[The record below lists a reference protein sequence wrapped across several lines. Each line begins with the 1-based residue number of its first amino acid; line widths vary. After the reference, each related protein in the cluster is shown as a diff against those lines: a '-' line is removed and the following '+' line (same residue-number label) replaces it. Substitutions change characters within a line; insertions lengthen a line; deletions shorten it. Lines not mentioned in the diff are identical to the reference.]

1 MCGRGRDG
9 PEAGGRALR
18 AGTAGNVFVSH
29 ANECSPK
36 STCCPGGPQPPRGPS
51 DQSRGP
57 QPVSAPSPS
66 RSHTAGSRAG
76 AVAAGTGAV
85 HGLVHR
91 SRSAGRHRPWPLLSA
106 GVRQG
111 PLAPRKSR
119 RFVFSGRQRPLDV
132 KLPFLAAARLPLWG
146 KKNRSNLRAESHDIN
161 TLLNLNLCYFIA
173 FISTYPSF
181 RGKKKPRRAF
191 NTPVPP
197 SAHLSHMQL
206 SACRTE
212 REKLIRQNSAR
223 CVARRNP
230 QVSFLRRGQVSK
242 VSHIAF

>member
-1 MCGRGRDG
+1 MSLLFFSLRGRDYFPAYSSSVGPQSLSRFVILKRTRRSGAGACGRGRDG
-9 PEAGGRALR
+9 PEAGGQALR

-36 STCCPGGPQPPRGPS
+36 STCCPGGPQPPRGSS

-66 RSHTAGSRAG
+66 RSHAAGSRA
-76 AVAAGTGAV
+76 GAV

-91 SRSAGRHRPWPLLSA
+91 SRSAGRHRPGPLLSA

-119 RFVFSGRQRPLDV
+119 RFIFSGRQRSLDV

-146 KKNRSNLRAESHDIN
+146 KK
-161 TLLNLNLCYFIA
+161 
-173 FISTYPSF
+173 
-181 RGKKKPRRAF
+181 K
-191 NTPVPP
+191 
-197 SAHLSHMQL
+197 
-206 SACRTE
+206 
-212 REKLIRQNSAR
+212 
-223 CVARRNP
+223 
-230 QVSFLRRGQVSK
+230 SK
-242 VSHIAF
+242 